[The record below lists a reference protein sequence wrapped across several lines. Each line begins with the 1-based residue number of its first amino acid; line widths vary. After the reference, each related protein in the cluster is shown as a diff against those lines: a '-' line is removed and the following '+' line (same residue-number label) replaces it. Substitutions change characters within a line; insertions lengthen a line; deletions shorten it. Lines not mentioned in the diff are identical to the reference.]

1 MQEQNTE
8 GPWEVSF
15 SQINAGKHECIVQFG
30 FNIRENPKA
39 YANAR
44 LIAAAPEL
52 LEALQNLYGWMH
64 SNALQGAK
72 WPNLRQALDTAEN
85 AINKAKG
92 E

>member
-1 MQEQNTE
+1 MQEKHTQ

-52 LEALQNLYGWMH
+52 LAALSELVAMNNCNYDR
-64 SNALQGAK
+64 ALMQKAFEK
-72 WPNLRQALDTAEN
+72 AQST
-85 AINKAKG
+85 INKAKG
-92 E
+92 I